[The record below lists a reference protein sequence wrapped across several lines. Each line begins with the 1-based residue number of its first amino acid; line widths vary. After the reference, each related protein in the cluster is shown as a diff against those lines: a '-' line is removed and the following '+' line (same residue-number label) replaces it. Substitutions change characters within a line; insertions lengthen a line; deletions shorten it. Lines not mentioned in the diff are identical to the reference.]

1 VIFVNQKG
9 TILVV
14 DDESI
19 ARDII
24 EGFLY
29 PDGYNLAFA
38 TSGMEVLTRIGT
50 INPDVI
56 LLDVMM
62 PVVDGFEVCRRL
74 KADARWRHIPI
85 ILITALVNKEDFLAG
100 FEAGA
105 NDFLRKPVSELEL
118 RARVRSMLRL
128 KQQYDQLETTLNLR
142 EDLARMIVHDLRI
155 PLSVILGFSEL
166 LLHQTNHTPENLME
180 VQEIRTQASYL
191 DSLLNDLL
199 SIAKIEAGQPI
210 LNQSRVEVND
220 LIRQSDKTHK
230 LLSQS
235 KKINLVFDLPQES
248 RQIWLDANLFQ
259 RMLDNLISNALKFSP
274 MQSTVTIQVEY
285 PYLGAKTLAKP
296 QVRVKVIDEGPGI
309 DPAHHENIFN
319 KFEIVELKRRGVPQV
334 GLGLA
339 FCKMV
344 VEAHGGRIFVES
356 NQPTGSIFT
365 VEI

>member
-1 VIFVNQKG
+1 MNHKG
-9 TILVV
+9 TILIV
-14 DDESI
+14 DDEPI

-29 PDGYNLAFA
+29 PEGYNLVFA
-38 TSGMEVLTRIGT
+38 TSGMEVLTRIGNL
-50 INPDVI
+50 NPDVI

-62 PVVDGFEVCRRL
+62 PVVNGFEVCRRL
-74 KADARWRHIPI
+74 KANPHWRHIPI
-85 ILITALVNKEDFLAG
+85 ILVTALVNKEDFVAG

-118 RARVRSMLRL
+118 RARVRSMVRI
-128 KQQYDQLETTLNLR
+128 KQQYDQLENTLNLR

-166 LLHQTNHTPENLME
+166 LLLNENHTPENLME
-180 VQEIRTQASYL
+180 IQEIRTQAGYL

-199 SIAKIEAGQPI
+199 IIAKIESGQPI
-210 LNQSRVEVND
+210 LNQAQVEINE
-220 LIRQSDKTHK
+220 LIRQSNKTHK
-230 LLSQS
+230 IISQS
-235 KKINLVFDLPQES
+235 KKINLVFDLPEES

-274 MQSTVTIQVEY
+274 AQSTVTVRLEY
-285 PYLGAKTLAKP
+285 PQTGAKSLAKP
-296 QVRVKVIDEGPGI
+296 QIRLKVIDEGPGI
-309 DPAHHENIFN
+309 APEHYETIFD
-319 KFEIVELKRRGVPQV
+319 KFEIVELKRRGIPQV

-339 FCKMV
+339 FCKMI